1 MTIGLSTYAFFWQL
15 SDRVEKPLTLFDVLD
30 RTADADVSLLQIC
43 DYQAIESML
52 PGELRDLRA
61 AADQAG
67 IELELGTRG
76 LAPEHLRR
84 YLDIAEILGATTLR
98 SMVNSTPAEAEECIR
113 LVLPRLVDQGVTL
126 ALETYEKVPTGVLV
140 ELVER
145 IGHPRIGHPRIG
157 ICLDPANVVAALEH
171 PRTVIDQ
178 TAAHVVNVHV
188 KDFTFAREDGWVGF
202 KLIGCPLGEG
212 LLDHAHLVDVVDTRR
227 INQVIEHWLPWQG
240 SPDYTCLLEEQW
252 TAHNLDY
259 LRSKQS

>member
-15 SDRVEKPLTLFDVLD
+15 SDRMEKPLSLFDVLD
-30 RTADADVSLLQIC
+30 RTADAGVSLLQIC
-43 DYQAIESML
+43 DYPAIESML
-52 PGELRDLRA
+52 PGELRELRS

-76 LAPEHLRR
+76 LAPEHLGR
-84 YLDIAEILGATTLR
+84 YLDIADVLAVTTLR
-98 SMVNSTPAEAEECIR
+98 SMVDSTPAEAEEGIR

-145 IGHPRIGHPRIG
+145 IGHPRVG

-178 TAAHVVNVHV
+178 TAPHVVNIHV
-188 KDFTFAREDGWVGF
+188 KDFAFTREDGWVGF

-212 LLDHAHLVDVVDTRR
+212 LLDYSHLADVVDTRR